1 MDLMRIGSGRGKAAN
16 AAALKRAKSVNRNL
30 ETSDK
35 LQHLETFYR
44 PLFNLF
50 DSDGNKIVELGEF
63 AENARLAFKN
73 PIDAADTILNFWPDG
88 EDGQK
93 AVSMNADG
101 WVKSWSKYCK
111 NHGVEKCQEFIFK
124 MLVSANEAMDK
135 KSNDAKLDD
144 KITELNTKTTKPD
157 RELSLE
163 VSKLNPLVLELWN
176 SLNFLGESDD
186 LLDQGEILFLQGD
199 NFRSIFEDLDT
210 NGDGCID
217 KEEWMEFW
225 ETRLKGCGESHT
237 TAELQLAIFYAKR
250 AGARFTEAK
259 KHCIGDGFEEALKQ
273 VHAEDQKAQQAVICY
288 ASVAAALGA
297 VTIGA
302 VMWMTRK

>member
-1 MDLMRIGSGRGKAAN
+1 MFLTRTGSGRGKAAN
-16 AAALKRAKSVNRNL
+16 AAALKRANSVNRNL
-30 ETSDK
+30 ETIDK

-44 PLFNLF
+44 PLFKLF
-50 DSDGNKIVELGEF
+50 DNDGNKIVELEEF
-63 AENARLAFKN
+63 AENACLAFKN
-73 PIDAADTILNFWPDG
+73 PIDAADTILSFWPDG

-93 AVSMNADG
+93 AKSMNADA

-135 KSNDAKLDD
+135 KSGDATLHDVMTKLRPSA
-144 KITELNTKTTKPD
+144 TPD
-157 RELSLE
+157 RGLSLE

-186 LLDQGEILFLQGD
+186 LLDQGEIMFLKGD
-199 NFRSIFEDLDT
+199 NFASAFEHLDT
-210 NGDGCID
+210 NGDGCVD

-225 ETRLKGCGESHT
+225 ETRLKGSGVSHT
-237 TAELQLAIFYAKR
+237 TQELQLSIFQAKR

-259 KHCIGDGFEEALKQ
+259 KHCSGDGFEEALKQ
-273 VHAEDQKAQQAVICY
+273 VHAEDGKAQQAVICY
-288 ASVAAALGA
+288 ASAAAALGA